1 MPKKNVDQLKEREQ
15 GFNISNLGA
24 VRLPSYNALYDPNMR
39 HFFENEHTQRLLY
52 GSGQIDKH
60 GRVID
65 LEKNKSKLFI
75 LEKEFEAAEKIEEK
89 RQKEELEMRYRV
101 QKKRFNELE
110 RQKKLDVLNSL
121 KAERELSNEIIATL
135 RMSTGSNVFGST
147 KDRTGSSKNKKNS
160 SVLSRSGEGFFIT
173 DK

>member
-89 RQKEELEMRYRV
+89 RQKEELEMRV
-101 QKKRFNELE
+101 
-110 RQKKLDVLNSL
+110 S
-121 KAERELSNEIIATL
+121 I
-135 RMSTGSNVFGST
+135 
-147 KDRTGSSKNKKNS
+147 
-160 SVLSRSGEGFFIT
+160 FFT
-173 DK
+173 H

>member
-1 MPKKNVDQLKEREQ
+1 MPKNSYEAMKKREDN
-15 GFNISNLGA
+15 FNISNLGA
-24 VRLPSYNALYDPNMR
+24 VRLPTYNALYDPNMR

-52 GSGQIDKH
+52 NSGQIDKH

-75 LEKEFEAAEKIEEK
+75 LEKEFEAAEMIEEK

-121 KAERELSNEIIATL
+121 KAERELSNEIVATL
-135 RMSTGSNVFGST
+135 RQSTGSNVFGSKT
-147 KDRTGSSKNKKNS
+147 KTGSSSKKS